1 MDIVFVILHYLA
13 VEETKQSVEYI
24 RNNVDTDQYNIVI
37 VDNASKNGSGR
48 EIEEYYRHDKDITII
63 INSENLGFSRGN
75 NVGFSYAKR
84 IWNPRYIV
92 LMNNDVYLLEKQ
104 LLNKLD
110 AEYENSCFAVLGPLI
125 MTADG
130 RCDINPIRTAPMT
143 KQQVLNDIKI
153 YRRRRWLYQY
163 HLVGLRNVFFRVL
176 RGKAKNRV
184 YKNYI
189 QRTEHA
195 QLHGCFLVF
204 SQRYTERFEGLDD
217 RTFLFREEAIL
228 YKHMLENELN
238 TVYLP
243 DIAVFHK
250 EDAATDQIVRTKR
263 SKALFEVE
271 NHLKSLD
278 VLLKVYNEY
287 ENQEE

>member
-13 VEETKQSVEYI
+13 IEETKQSVKYI
-24 RNNVDTDQYNIVI
+24 QNDIDTEKYHIVI
-37 VDNASKNGSGR
+37 VDNASNNGSGR
-48 EIEEYYRHDKDITII
+48 EIQEYYSRDEDITVI
-63 INSENLGFSRGN
+63 INVENLGFSRGN
-75 NVGFSYAKR
+75 NVGFSYAKQR
-84 IWNPRYIV
+84 WNPRYIV

-104 LLNKLD
+104 LIHKLNI
-110 AEYENSCFAVLGPLI
+110 EYEKSYFAVLGPLI

-130 RCDINPIRTAPMT
+130 RCDINPIRTSPMT
-143 KQQVLNDIKI
+143 KQQVLNDIKT
-153 YRRRRWLYQY
+153 YRRRRRLYQY
-163 HLVGLRNVFFRVL
+163 HLMGLRNIALRVL
-176 RGKAKNRV
+176 KGTAKKRV

-195 QLHGCFLVF
+195 QLHGCFMVF
-204 SQRYTERFEGLDD
+204 SSRYTERFEGLDD

-228 YKHMLENELN
+228 YKHMLENGLN

-243 DIAVFHK
+243 DIAIFHK

-263 SKALFEVE
+263 SKALFEIE

-278 VLLKVYNEY
+278 VLLKIYEEY